1 MKIYF
6 ILYFMKKN
14 FFQANCYF
22 CKLLLSWTVNQI
34 FCLMFVFRYL
44 NSWSIHWCNM
54 GSLMWCHTCCLVFN
68 ILLLYFIRYN
78 ILVC

>member
-44 NSWSIHWCNM
+44 NS
-54 GSLMWCHTCCLVFN
+54 
-68 ILLLYFIRYN
+68 
-78 ILVC
+78 